1 MRQRLTRMKQAD
13 PATLGRDKA
22 DPMPVE
28 KYESGS
34 PSSWGEDVYEKNLA
48 EMDKREETGHAAES
62 KKDFGPGVKE
72 AAIKKAKEIKAKAV
86 KCVRIA
92 EAILPG
98 AKEAAIEDQGLDLME
113 LSDRAIEATLT
124 RLAEMEGEGE
134 EAKEESEEE
143 VVKEA
148 RSLLAKVR
156 GLIAEFKSE
165 EAPMTEESM
174 EEDCGYEE
182 EMTEAEKKASVL
194 VKKAKGIILAAEAEE
209 EMGKEEEAEE
219 LKKEARE
226 VLASARKVLAGLD
239 DLHPA
244 LKENAEKMMEQA
256 GKEEDAEADL
266 EAKKAAALRH
276 LEAARKL
283 MAEVDAE
290 AMEEAP
296 MAEEAKEEAPMA
308 EAMAEEAKEE
318 APMAEEAME
327 DEAEAEAAEAD
338 EEEAMEMEE
347 LATELDMIPSEKDE
361 ALEEIFM
368 NEDMK
373 EAKEAYE
380 MAFGGKDDEAKEEAE
395 EAPVKTASKKGA
407 KSLKAGIKISSVNS
421 ADDLSSLWDSPPDVS
436 HLFK

>member
-1 MRQRLTRMKQAD
+1 MRHRLTRMKQAD
-13 PATLGRDKA
+13 PATLGREKA

-28 KYESGS
+28 KYETGS

-48 EMDKREETGHAAES
+48 EGDKREETGHAAES

-113 LSDRAIEATLT
+113 LSDRAIEATLK
-124 RLAEMEGEGE
+124 RLAEVEAED

-156 GLIAEFKSE
+156 GLIAEMKDE
-165 EAPMTEESM
+165 EAPMAEEAK
-174 EEDCGYEE
+174 EDCGDEAME
-182 EMTEAEKKASVL
+182 EMSEAEKKASVL

-226 VLASARKVLAGLD
+226 ILASARKVLAGME

-244 LKENAEKMMEQA
+244 LKENAEKMKEEA
-256 GKEEDAEADL
+256 GKEEEVEDL
-266 EAKKAAALRH
+266 DAKKAAALRH

-283 MAEVDAE
+283 MAELEAE
-290 AMEEAP
+290 AKEDAAPEEAAP
-296 MAEEAKEEAPMA
+296 EEAKEEAAPEAEEAKEEAAPEAAEEAPEA
-308 EAMAEEAKEE
+308 EAME
-318 APMAEEAME
+318 E
-327 DEAEAEAAEAD
+327 DESEMGM
-338 EEEAMEMEE
+338 EEEE
-347 LATELDMIPSEKDE
+347 LAAELDMIPSEKDE
-361 ALEEIFM
+361 ALEDIFM

-380 MAFGGKDDEAKEEAE
+380 MAFGGKYDEAKEEAE
-395 EAPVKTASKKGA
+395 EAPMKTASKKGA

-421 ADDLSSLWDSPPDVS
+421 DDLSSLWDSPPDVS